1 MSNFSCL
8 VQAGGAAAASQ
19 PELEQR
25 QAFGNHVVDVHGGV
39 TGAPPSFVHVV
50 YADDDGHL
58 ADGHSAVVLGMIRH
72 GRNADQKTEI
82 TTRLSAAL
90 ADYADVGVEIISASV
105 VDIDASY
112 TMESGVSLP
121 EPGSPAEAEWKA
133 MGAST

>member
-1 MSNFSCL
+1 MPTYRTL
-8 VQAGGAAAASQ
+8 TTPGLLDVEA
-19 PELEQR
+19 R
-25 QAFGNHVVDVHGGV
+25 QAYAKDVTEIHCDV

-50 YADDDGHL
+50 YADDDG
-58 ADGHSAVVLGMIRH
+58 
-72 GRNADQKTEI
+72 Q
-82 TTRLSAAL
+82 L

>member
-25 QAFGNHVVDVHGGV
+25 QAFANHVVDVHGGV

-50 YADDDGHL
+50 YADDDG
-58 ADGHSAVVLGMIRH
+58 
-72 GRNADQKTEI
+72 Q
-82 TTRLSAAL
+82 L